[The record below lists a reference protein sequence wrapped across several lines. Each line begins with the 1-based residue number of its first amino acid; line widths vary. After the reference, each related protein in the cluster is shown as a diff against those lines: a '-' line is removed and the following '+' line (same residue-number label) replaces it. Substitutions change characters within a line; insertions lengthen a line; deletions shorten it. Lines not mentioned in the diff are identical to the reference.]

1 MRDTRIILIC
11 LVIVHFWAIVA
22 HAQQLTVTMVIDGD
36 KLVLSD
42 GSKVRLAGID
52 APEVHPSEKL
62 TRDALASGKS
72 ADRVMHQGRQAAAH
86 LSAMAG
92 GQIVRVV
99 WVAQMGFEAY
109 KPAMVYV
116 TGEQGKI
123 RYGLNQKMV
132 EEGFAVA
139 EADGK
144 LLSTQGYPALEAKAR
159 SEKRGLWVTSNIFI
173 APRAVKTEKADPF
186 TMSGKC
192 MRDAACVW
200 VSVGEIDQSL
210 GMWKSKPGKRC
221 ACALQ

>member
-1 MRDTRIILIC
+1 MA
-11 LVIVHFWAIVA
+11 VF
-22 HAQQLTVTMVIDGD
+22 AQPLTVTMVVDGD

-42 GSKVRLAGID
+42 GAKVRLAGID

-72 ADRVMHQGRQAAAH
+72 EDRVIHQGRQAAAH
-86 LSAMAG
+86 LSAIAG

-99 WVAQMGFEAY
+99 MVAQMGYEAY

-116 TGEQGKI
+116 TGAKGKI
-123 RYGLNQKMV
+123 RYSLNQKML

-139 EADGK
+139 VVDGK
-144 LLSTQGYPALEAKAR
+144 LLSTQGYPVLEAQAR
-159 SEKRGLWVTSNIFI
+159 GAKRGLWQTNAIYI
-173 APRAVKTEKADPF
+173 APRAVKTQKADPF

-192 MRDAACVW
+192 MRDNACVW